1 MSTLGVTP
9 LAARLAASAG
19 RRDTAAPEVDP
30 EVEQDYLRR
39 LASQSGQALESL
51 GLVLDTPGALARGVL
66 AGDPLSGFAFDSD
79 RRVTGTEL
87 LDSYGFKPSDDSL
100 YGWGPGL
107 AGFAAEVALDPL
119 LLFSF
124 GTSAMP
130 KAARAAQA
138 AGVLKYAPRA
148 AMAKMGP
155 GVGNVIQQASQL
167 RTGKAVLDDLTRAG
181 VPLTKSTL
189 DVRPIIGERLS
200 RYRST
205 LADAVAMAPQRQRPE
220 IMRQL
225 KDFYGSD
232 TAVQNAMGDR
242 LGDLFGFGVP
252 GITDTYTFSPF
263 GNRGNEAVMDA
274 FDYLANAAKWN
285 PVTRYGA
292 SFVQKAVGGRSDTAG
307 QIDALK
313 FNARVN
319 EAAKAR
325 GELLA
330 TKHGQ
335 LLRDVKLSPQAQR
348 LLGADTL
355 FSTQGNDLAARF
367 SNGKPTANDLA
378 VLAAAPELQ
387 DFISNWRT
395 YAPASLF
402 RQKSRGL
409 RVGKYTDPFGNLYSP
424 QIPKEFD
431 FGALA
436 QGGSGRVDQ
445 AATFESMYT
454 RNQDLA
460 TPGGVI
466 DLREIS
472 MLPIVREHAMAK
484 GGSRLMDEEVGEE
497 IADYIATKFGN
508 PMITDKQGTAIARVM
523 RTMNKNLPADVP
535 AFSEH
540 PINAQMRYM
549 VDAEMRVA
557 TGDHI
562 MDSIAEYAQPGKF
575 TQQTGVT
582 MRSVQE
588 TLGKHSGALG
598 FEVGKFSKPTKNVA
612 AQLKARLAARSGVP
626 ANKIKLSQWHIPQEA
641 ADRLVR
647 IKDFYQAPA
656 AQQEVGNMFS
666 AFQNLMKGALLVW
679 PSRYTRD
686 QYSNL
691 ASIWLETGDAPGAVA
706 GMWAAS
712 KILAGKQDAAVGFLR
727 KIPRYERH
735 FTPNGV
741 NTAALLREM
750 EQDVGGNGVL
760 SGLATS
766 DLLTSNRTGDINQF
780 IPGATPTTIS
790 GGLKELIPTTAN
802 PITQASDFFSFK
814 GINNTFE
821 TRNAVLNAGQK
832 IGDAVDSI
840 ARLGGFLT
848 LLKNGIGPQEAATRV
863 KSALVDYSS
872 LTTFER
878 NWLKNIFLWWS
889 YQSRIGKY
897 AVKSLYENPG
907 GRYAQMIR
915 AVNDLQRPTDDTGY
929 IPTALRQQVAVR
941 LPDFLQQNPGTT
953 TYLKNIDLP
962 GLDVLNI
969 LQPAPTGQTFPVNVQ
984 KTFMELVN
992 QSNPLAKSI
1001 GELAFDTDLYSKRPL
1016 AEARTSL
1023 DKVVQGLTGD
1033 PTGVNPVVKAIVQN
1047 IPGTSRPLSLLGTAL
1062 DPNVENPYYRTAKIL
1077 VNELSGLKLQDV
1089 DPEYQLL
1096 DARNKIGEALKQ
1108 YQNTSTVR
1116 SIPKD
1121 RLPFV
1126 PPDAQRM
1133 NAVDK
1138 QLQKRLAEFYER
1150 KRRQRAMEE
1159 LRRLQQEAVQ

>member
-1 MSTLGVTP
+1 MPTMGVTP
-9 LAARLAASAG
+9 LAARLAATAG
-19 RRDTAAPEVDP
+19 RQQSPALDVDP
-30 EVEQDYLRR
+30 EVEKDYLRR
-39 LASQSGQALESL
+39 LASQSGQALESI
-51 GLVLDTPGALARGVL
+51 GLVLDTPGAIARGVL

-87 LDSYGFKPSDDSL
+87 LDAYGLKPSDDSL
-100 YGWGPGL
+100 AGWGPGL
-107 AGFAAEVALDPL
+107 AGFASEVALDPL
-119 LLFSF
+119 WLFSF
-124 GTSAMP
+124 GLSAMP
-130 KAARAAQA
+130 KAAKAAQA

-148 AMAKMGP
+148 AMARMGP
-155 GVGNVIQQASQL
+155 GVGNVIQQARQL
-167 RTGKAVLDDLTRAG
+167 STGRAVLDDLTRAG

-189 DVRPIIGERLS
+189 DIRPIIGERLA
-200 RYRST
+200 RYRTT
-205 LADAVAMAPQRQRPE
+205 LADAISLAPPRQRPE

-232 TAVQNAMGDR
+232 TAVQKAMGDR

-252 GITDTYTFSPF
+252 GLTDNYTFSPF
-263 GNRGNEAVMDA
+263 GTRGNEAVMDSL
-274 FDYLANAAKWN
+274 DYLSNAAKWN

-292 SFVQKAVGGRSDTAG
+292 SFVQKAVGGRTDTAG
-307 QIDALK
+307 QIDAMK

-355 FSTQGNDLAARF
+355 FSTQGNDLVMRF
-367 SNGKPTANDLA
+367 SSGKPTANDLQI
-378 VLAAAPELQ
+378 LAAAPELQ
-387 DFISNWRT
+387 NFISNWRT
-395 YAPASLF
+395 YAPAALF
-402 RQKSRGL
+402 RQESRGL
-409 RVGKYTDPFGNLYSP
+409 RAGKYTDDFGNLYSP
-424 QIPKEFD
+424 QIPQEFD

-436 QGGSGRVDQ
+436 QASGGRVDQ
-445 AATFESMYT
+445 AATFENMYN
-454 RNQDLA
+454 RNRDLA
-460 TPGGVI
+460 TPGGAI

-472 MLPIVREHAMAK
+472 LLPMVREHALAK
-484 GGSRLMDEEVGEE
+484 GGSRFQDEEVGEE
-497 IADYIATKFGN
+497 IANYIATKFGN

-523 RTMNKNLPADVP
+523 RTMKKDLPADVP

-557 TGDHI
+557 TADHI

-588 TLGKHSGALG
+588 TLGKHSGPLG
-598 FEVGKFSKPTKNVA
+598 FEIGQFKKPTKAVA
-612 AQLKARLAARSGVP
+612 AQLKARLSARTGVP
-626 ANKIKLSQWHIPQEA
+626 VKKIKLSQWHIPQEA

-647 IKDFYQAPA
+647 IKDFYQSPA
-656 AQQEVGNMFS
+656 AQEEVGNMFS

-691 ASIWLETGDAPGAVA
+691 ASIWLETGDAPGAIA

-712 KILAGKQDAAVGFLR
+712 KILAGKQDKAVDFLR
-727 KIPRYERH
+727 KIPRYQQH

-741 NTAALLREM
+741 NTAALLREL
-750 EQDVGGNGVL
+750 ERDVGGNGVL

-790 GGLKELIPTTAN
+790 SGLKELIPTTAN
-802 PITQASDFFSFK
+802 PVRQARDFFSFK
-814 GINNTFE
+814 GINNTYE
-821 TRNAVLNAGQK
+821 TRNPVLNAGQK

-848 LLKNGIGPQEAATRV
+848 LLKNGIGPQEAAVRV
-863 KSALVDYSS
+863 KSALVDYGS

-878 NWLKNIFLWWS
+878 HYLKNIFLWWS

-915 AVNDLQRPTDDTGY
+915 AVNDLQRPSADTGY

-969 LQPAPTGQTFPVNVQ
+969 LQPSPAGSLSPVNVQ
-984 KTFMELVN
+984 KTFMELLN
-992 QSNPLAKSI
+992 QSNPIAKSI

-1023 DKVVQGLTGD
+1023 DKVYQGLTGS
-1033 PTGVNPVVKAIVQN
+1033 PTNVNPVVKAVVQN
-1047 IPGTSRPLSLLGTAL
+1047 IPGTSRPLSLLGTVF

-1096 DARNKIGEALKQ
+1096 DARNKIGEVIGP

-1126 PPDAQRM
+1126 PPEVQAM

-1138 QLQKRLAEFYER
+1138 QLQKRLADFYER
-1150 KRRQRAMEE
+1150 KRLQRAMEE
-1159 LRRLQQEAVQ
+1159 RRRLQQETVQ